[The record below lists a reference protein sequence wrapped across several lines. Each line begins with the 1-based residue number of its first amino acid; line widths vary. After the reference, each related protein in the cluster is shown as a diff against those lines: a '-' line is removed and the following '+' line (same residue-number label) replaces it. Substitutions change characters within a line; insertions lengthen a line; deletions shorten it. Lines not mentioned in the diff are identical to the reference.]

1 VGDGLDYFDRVA
13 QRVVLARREAIDRM
27 NSLIGPLVGA
37 VLSLIILSYLIGDN
51 FFYRILTH
59 VLVGAGAAYIVMTV
73 LFEVIVPKIWDPV
86 VATIARVPYDP
97 LKVVVALLGLL
108 GCALLLLKAWPR
120 LAAGGNIAV
129 GYLVGVG
136 AAVALGGALFGT
148 FSAQIVAAAQSPIS
162 TADIEP
168 GIRAVKMF
176 LGTLALVGT
185 LSTLISF
192 GFYRVA
198 RGGILSI
205 VNALGRFFLA
215 VSLGATFAL
224 VYVSSAS
231 LLIDRV
237 QAIATVVNALI
248 SGTPKP

>member
-1 VGDGLDYFDRVA
+1 VGDGLDYFDRA
-13 QRVVLARREAIDRM
+13 AERVVLARREAIDRM

-51 FFYRILTH
+51 FLYRILTH
-59 VLVGAGAAYIVMTV
+59 VLVGMGAAYIVFTV
-73 LFEVIVPKIWDPV
+73 VSEVLVPQLILPFISGPTNPKFILAAFALF
-86 VATIARVPYDP
+86 
-97 LKVVVALLGLL
+97 
-108 GCALLLLKAWPR
+108 GCVLLLLKAWPR
-120 LAAGGNIAV
+120 FAGGGNVAV

-148 FSAQIVAAAQSPIS
+148 FSTQIVAAAQMPAAL
-162 TADIEP
+162 TDKDVGVKTLL
-168 GIRAVKMF
+168 GI
-176 LGTLALVGT
+176 LALVGT

-192 GFYRVA
+192 GFYRVS
-198 RGGILSI
+198 RNGILSG
-205 VNALGRFFLA
+205 VNAVGRFFLS

-237 QAIATVVNALI
+237 QAIATVVNTLI
-248 SGTPKP
+248 GGTPKP

>member
-1 VGDGLDYFDRVA
+1 
-13 QRVVLARREAIDRM
+13 M

-37 VLSLIILSYLIGDN
+37 VLSLIILSYLLGDN
-51 FFYRILTH
+51 FLYRILTH
-59 VLVGAGAAYIVMTV
+59 VLVGAGAAYIVFTV
-73 LFEVIVPKIWDPV
+73 AAEVLVPKVWDPI
-86 VATIARVPYDP
+86 AASIARMPYDP
-97 LKVVVALLGLL
+97 LQVVIAGFGAIGCVLLS
-108 GCALLLLKAWPR
+108 LKIFPR

-148 FSAQIVAAAQSPIS
+148 FGPQIVAAAQTPAAL
-162 TADIEP
+162 TDKDVGVKTLL
-168 GIRAVKMF
+168 GI
-176 LGTLALVGT
+176 LALIGT

-205 VNALGRFFLA
+205 VNSFGRFFLA

-237 QAIATVVNALI
+237 QAIATVVNTLI
-248 SGTPKP
+248 SGTPQP